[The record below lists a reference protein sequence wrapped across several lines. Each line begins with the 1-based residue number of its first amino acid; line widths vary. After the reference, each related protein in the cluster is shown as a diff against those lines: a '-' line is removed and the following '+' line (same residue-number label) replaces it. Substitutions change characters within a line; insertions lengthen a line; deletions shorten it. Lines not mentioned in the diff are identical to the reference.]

1 MKTYESLGSRF
12 RHNKEKFKSLFEAI
26 AVLCQYEME
35 NGMPMY
41 DILIPAVL
49 DADEYHDEIE
59 ILLFSADDY
68 NDEDDSEEDDA
79 DDEDEEAN
87 EANHAEDDDQETA

>member
-1 MKTYESLGSRF
+1 MKTFESLSSRF
-12 RHNKEKFKSLFEAI
+12 RHDEEKFKSLFEAI
-26 AVLCQYEME
+26 AVLCVYEME

-59 ILLFSADDY
+59 ILLYSANDYDDQT
-68 NDEDDSEEDDA
+68 DSEEEGKA
-79 DDEDEEAN
+79 DDEDEADK
-87 EANHAEDDDQETA
+87 DDTFIS